1 MEWDQWLINRYLHDQ
16 RYALQESAPGQR
28 KKRMKIEFSSNG
40 NRKVRWYTD
49 KKAVEG
55 ETPKATKTQHHES
68 IRWSLD
74 RDTVASEDPRRVTVM
89 VMVVEE
95 QNEGNKQV
103 DPEEEL

>member
-1 MEWDQWLINRYLHDQ
+1 
-16 RYALQESAPGQR
+16 
-28 KKRMKIEFSSNG
+28 MKIEFSSNG

-49 KKAVEG
+49 KKVVEG
-55 ETPKATKTQHHES
+55 ETLKATKTQHHES

-103 DPEEEL
+103 DPEEELQNRLKRHEVQLQLLVDAI